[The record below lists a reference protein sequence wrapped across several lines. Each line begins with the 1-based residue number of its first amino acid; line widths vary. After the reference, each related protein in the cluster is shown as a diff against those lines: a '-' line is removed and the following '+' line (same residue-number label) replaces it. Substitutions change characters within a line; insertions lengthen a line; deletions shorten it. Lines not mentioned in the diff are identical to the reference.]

1 MAKRLAQIDKAVCVA
16 CGSCE
21 KVCPR
26 KAISIWR
33 GLYAVVD
40 ESRCIGCGI
49 CAKECP
55 ASIIKVER
63 LEVGV

>member
-1 MAKRLAQIDKAVCVA
+1 VA